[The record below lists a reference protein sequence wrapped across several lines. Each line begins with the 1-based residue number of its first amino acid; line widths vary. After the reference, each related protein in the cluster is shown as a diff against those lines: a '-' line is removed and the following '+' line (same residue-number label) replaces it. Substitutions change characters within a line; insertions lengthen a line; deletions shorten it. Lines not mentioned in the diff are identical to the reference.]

1 MRATTTQ
8 PTETVTEVVSDAL
21 KKPVDDLPPLSRVID
36 PDALNRL
43 VSSNTSTRS
52 PEVTVIFEYA
62 SLKVVIRSQEV
73 VYARPID
80 DGG

>member
-43 VSSNTSTRS
+43 VSSKTSTRS

-62 SLKVVIRSQEV
+62 SLKVVIHSQEV

-80 DGG
+80 DEG

>member
-1 MRATTTQ
+1 MKATTTQ

-21 KKPVDDLPPLSRVID
+21 EKPVDDLPPLSRVLD

-62 SLKVVIRSQEV
+62 SLKVVIHSQEV

-80 DGG
+80 DEG

>member
-1 MRATTTQ
+1 MRAATTQ
-8 PTETVTEVVSDAL
+8 PTEAVTEVVSDAL
-21 KKPVDDLPPLSRVID
+21 EKPVDDLPPLSRVLD

-43 VSSNTSTRS
+43 VSSNTSARS

-62 SLKVVIRSQEV
+62 SLKVIIHSQEV

>member
-62 SLKVVIRSQEV
+62 SLKVVIHSQEV

>member
-1 MRATTTQ
+1 MRATTDQ

-21 KKPVDDLPPLSRVID
+21 EKPVDDLPPLSRVIN

-62 SLKVVIRSQEV
+62 GLKVVIHSQEV

>member
-1 MRATTTQ
+1 MRATTDQ
-8 PTETVTEVVSDAL
+8 PTETVTEVVSEAL
-21 KKPVDDLPPLSRVID
+21 EKPVDDLPPLSRVID

-62 SLKVVIRSQEV
+62 SLKVVIHSQEV
-73 VYARPID
+73 IYARPID
-80 DGG
+80 DGR

>member
-1 MRATTTQ
+1 MKATTTQ

-52 PEVTVIFEYA
+52 PEVTVIFDYA
-62 SLKVVIRSQEV
+62 SLKVVIHSQEV

>member
-1 MRATTTQ
+1 VRATTTQ

-21 KKPVDDLPPLSRVID
+21 EKPVNDLPPLSRVLD

-62 SLKVVIRSQEV
+62 SLKVVIHSQEV

>member
-21 KKPVDDLPPLSRVID
+21 KKPVDDLPPLSRVLD

-43 VSSNTSTRS
+43 VSPNTSTRS

-62 SLKVVIRSQEV
+62 SLKVVIHSQEV

>member
-21 KKPVDDLPPLSRVID
+21 KKPVDDLPPLSRAID
-36 PDALNRL
+36 PDALDRL

-62 SLKVVIRSQEV
+62 SLKVVIHSQEV
-73 VYARPID
+73 IYARPID
-80 DGG
+80 DGR

>member
-1 MRATTTQ
+1 VRATTKQ
-8 PTETVTEVVSDAL
+8 PTETVTEVVSEAL
-21 KKPVDDLPPLSRVID
+21 EKPVDDLPPLSRVID

-62 SLKVVIRSQEV
+62 SLKVVIHSQEV
-73 VYARPID
+73 IYARPID

>member
-21 KKPVDDLPPLSRVID
+21 EKPVDDLPPLSRVIN

-62 SLKVVIRSQEV
+62 SLKVIIHSQEV

>member
-1 MRATTTQ
+1 MRATTKQ
-8 PTETVTEVVSDAL
+8 PTETVTEVVSEAL
-21 KKPVDDLPPLSRVID
+21 EKPVDDLPPLSRVID

-62 SLKVVIRSQEV
+62 SLKVVIHSQEV
-73 VYARPID
+73 IYARPID